1 MSVGSLEKQD
11 RGLRSGVG
19 IALTIHH
26 GYENKSVYKM
36 LAHLAFRVLGYKFN
50 FDPLLRRVVIP
61 WNKAKMML

>member
-11 RGLRSGVG
+11 RGPRSGVG

-36 LAHLAFRVLGYKFN
+36 LAHLAFRVLGYKLN
-50 FDPLLRRVVIP
+50 FDPRLRRVVIL
-61 WNKAKMML
+61 WNKSKLMV